1 MGMTIIETRRN
12 FKKSKDF
19 FRFLNFFGNIHQ
31 FRRIYEIDE
40 YFYMNIITI
49 SSQTY
54 RVLISNYSW
63 VDLINNIYR
72 YSGFATK
79 DFAQSNKKSFV
90 KIFVPFKYYL
100 LNLLNYNLKM
110 SLVLYWKET
119 KYIWKLNL

>member
-49 SSQTY
+49 SSQTW
-54 RVLISNYSW
+54 RVLISNYILL
-63 VDLINNIYR
+63 DLINNINGTQDLQWKTSLNR
-72 YSGFATK
+72 IG
-79 DFAQSNKKSFV
+79 
-90 KIFVPFKYYL
+90 L
-100 LNLLNYNLKM
+100 LSANIR
-110 SLVLYWKET
+110 T
-119 KYIWKLNL
+119 F